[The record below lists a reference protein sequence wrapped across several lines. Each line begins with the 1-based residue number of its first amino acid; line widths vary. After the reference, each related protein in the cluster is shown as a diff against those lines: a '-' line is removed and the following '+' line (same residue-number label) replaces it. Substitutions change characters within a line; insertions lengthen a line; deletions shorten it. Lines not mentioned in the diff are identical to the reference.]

1 MPRHLPLLA
10 LLAMLPALLSADSDR
25 PAADLAGTVVD
36 RSPMSLDL
44 SPDRSLVATAN
55 HTSGTVSLV
64 EIDSGRVLYEARC
77 GRRPVDVAWW
87 NARTLLVS
95 LSQDDAVAVMS
106 WQDGRLRLV
115 RTLMLF
121 QSTSCLD
128 TLPLLLLICLQG
140 HYQYLGTLPAPALP
154 LGDP

>member
-10 LLAMLPALLSADSDR
+10 LLALLPALLSADADR

-64 EIDSGRVLYEARC
+64 ELDSGRVLYEARC

-87 NARTLLVS
+87 DARTLLVS
-95 LSQDDAVAVMS
+95 S
-106 WQDGRLRLV
+106 
-115 RTLMLF
+115 
-121 QSTSCLD
+121 
-128 TLPLLLLICLQG
+128 LLG
-140 HYQYLGTLPAPALP
+140 E
-154 LGDP
+154 

>member
-25 PAADLAGTVVD
+25 PAADLAGTVGD

-95 LSQDDAVAVMS
+95 LSQDDSVAVRS
-106 WQDGRLRLV
+106 WQDGRLRLG
-115 RTLMLF
+115 RTIPVGDAPRGLAVVG
-121 QSTSCLD
+121 S
-128 TLPLLLLICLQG
+128 
-140 HYQYLGTLPAPALP
+140 GTRESPRRGFVA
-154 LGDP
+154 

>member
-64 EIDSGRVLYEARC
+64 EIDSGRVLLQTSRSFSIPSRLARPYC
-77 GRRPVDVAWW
+77 PHFHVDDE
-87 NARTLLVS
+87 RS
-95 LSQDDAVAVMS
+95 PDC
-106 WQDGRLRLV
+106 DGW
-115 RTLMLF
+115 F
-121 QSTSCLD
+121 
-128 TLPLLLLICLQG
+128 
-140 HYQYLGTLPAPALP
+140 
-154 LGDP
+154 